1 MKTLALLFALSLLI
15 LPNSTHSIR
24 NNPIRLPTASDD
36 DTPVLDIDG
45 DELRPGVDYY
55 IFSLNL
61 AREGRG
67 VRLVGDDTKCPTDV
81 ILSNDSSADPIIIT
95 PADTVESTPL
105 NFKFNISTTCE
116 NNNLF
121 WEILYDPE
129 SGQQIVKTGECY
141 NVSTFY
147 DSSIDA
153 TRLALSRET
162 YLAVW
167 FRKRTPV
174 VLDADGEQLR
184 AGEVYNIL
192 SIDEPEGEV
201 ALVGLDN
208 TTECASDVVIQDK
221 LGDPIIFR
229 PRGQN
234 AFVFESTRLNI
245 KFSPLQPDPY
255 CTVNVYWD
263 QQYDPISNQT
273 FVKAVDLYSEL
284 FKIERAPSLPGTHFY
299 KITYCLDTT
308 CSNVDTYKDTPV
320 DATRLVL
327 TNDTFQPFVFKKVT
341 TP

>member
-1 MKTLALLFALSLLI
+1 MSHDTEC
-15 LPNSTHSIR
+15 P
-24 NNPIRLPTASDD
+24 SD
-36 DTPVLDIDG
+36 V
-45 DELRPGVDYY
+45 
-55 IFSLNL
+55 IFSRN
-61 AREGRG
+61 
-67 VRLVGDDTKCPTDV
+67 P
-81 ILSNDSSADPIIIT
+81 SADPIIFT
-95 PADTVESTPL
+95 PADPSATKVLESTLL
-105 NFKFNISTTCE
+105 NFKFNIPSIPQCE
-116 NNNLF
+116 NNGS
-121 WEILYDPE
+121 WEIQYDVKLQ
-129 SGQQIVKTGECY
+129 QQIVKAGDIVRHLFKIERTSPPDIRIYKITHCYLGECY